1 MTNAELETFVEDW
14 ARQAARHS
22 LAGDTL
28 RLQQNENYH
37 RRMMVAHVDN
47 ELQRE
52 ALALVRRSVFQ
63 QEVDRAA

>member
-1 MTNAELETFVEDW
+1 MSNEQIEEFVTEW

-28 RLQQNENYH
+28 RLQQNENYY
-37 RRMMVAHVDN
+37 RRVMLAHV
-47 ELQRE
+47 ESQEQRE
-52 ALALVRRSVFQ
+52 ELALLRRSMFQ